1 MLDGAVEVWR
11 GAAHAQAAPRTWWFP
26 RSPTKPTLL
35 NPTGVSAALVFQQEV
50 QAPSTP
56 LRVAFDGDAVLFS
69 DETDQVFREQG
80 LEGAVQYERA
90 MEAVPMGEVSEV
102 AAGPMPTIS
111 IAPARALLWVA
122 NKAQISMGSL
132 CIQHCSV
139 PAGADLESLWR
150 WIWHAVFCKQASAP
164 KIWGYCYPECSWGL
178 L

>member
-1 MLDGAVEVWR
+1 MERSCPCTSCPQDMVV
-11 GAAHAQAAPRTWWFP
+11 PSFP
-26 RSPTKPTLL
+26 NKPTLL
-35 NPTGVSAALVFQQEV
+35 CPTGVSAALVFQQEV

-150 WIWHAVFCKQASAP
+150 WI
-164 KIWGYCYPECSWGL
+164 
-178 L
+178 